1 LATRAATSETL
12 TEEEISV
19 EKIKRETLN
28 RRIQAARALA
38 ERIQV
43 QPDGSRVFVRFS
55 RGERIEHVVL
65 MVSFAILAVTGLLQT
80 FSELA
85 LVGWLIDLVGG
96 VDAIR
101 VVHRLAA
108 LVSAA
113 QSVYHVWRILETW
126 FVKRQLGGMWPY
138 LQDARDLVQMI
149 MFNAGL
155 AQKRPQFDRFTIE
168 EKLEYWAL
176 IWGNLVMG
184 ITGFIMWFP
193 LVVTAFLPGVVFPVA
208 RAVHRWEAILAALA
222 ILTWH
227 MYHGCIK
234 DGNRSIF
241 TGLMSEEEMQHVH
254 PLEYQRILAAAEYL
268 KKIAAAEGPADSET
282 FAKEKTGAGPIQAAL
297 TSQN

>member
-1 LATRAATSETL
+1 LATRAATSEAL

-19 EKIKRETLN
+19 EKIKRETIN
-28 RRIQAARALA
+28 RRIRSARALA

-43 QPDGSRVFVRFS
+43 QPDGSRAFVRFS
-55 RGERIEHVVL
+55 RGERTEHVIL
-65 MVSFAILAVTGLLQT
+65 MVSFGTLAVTGLLQT
-80 FSELA
+80 FSELVPIA
-85 LVGWLIDLVGG
+85 WLIELVGG
-96 VDAIR
+96 IDAIR

-108 LVSAA
+108 LVSAV
-113 QSVYHVWRILETW
+113 QSFYHVWRILETW
-126 FVKRQLGGMWPY
+126 FVKRQRGGMWPY
-138 LQDARDLVQMI
+138 LRDARNLVQMI
-149 MFNAGL
+149 MFNVGL
-155 AQKRPQFDRFTIE
+155 AQERPQFDRFTIE

-176 IWGNLVMG
+176 IWGQLVMG

-193 LVVTAFLPGVVFPVA
+193 LVITAFLPGVVFPVA

-268 KKIAAAEGPADSET
+268 KKIAEADGLADSET
-282 FAKEKTGAGPIQAAL
+282 AAKQEIGAGPVRTAL
-297 TSQN
+297 TLQD